1 MQTISKLSCKNIE
14 DIKDI
19 PNFSL
24 MCIQLQDIDFVENK
38 QEILN
43 IFTRKLRRDGE
54 IIIDFKNFQRILNLY
69 MNKKISYKDM
79 FEIIKDLPHQ
89 TSYDDIVDFCK
100 NNPSIQI
107 YKVIEEKT
115 MDIISLTRNGY

>member
-24 MCIQLQDIDFVENK
+24 MCIQLHDIDSVENK

-43 IFTRKLRRDGE
+43 IFARKLRRDGE
-54 IIIDFKNFQRILNLY
+54 MIIDFKNFQRILNLY
-69 MNKKISYKDM
+69 IGKKVSYKDM
-79 FEIIKDLPHQ
+79 FETIKTLPHP